1 MITALFNQDNT
12 QENLLSSEIQKMHE
26 FAENQNIDYPNFINY
41 ISICDW
47 VIRRQEY
54 NFIISH
60 IDEYTKHAT
69 SPLKIL
75 DIGCGVV
82 PLCNRFSLQGH
93 DVYACD
99 PIKADIEFLKT
110 HDLNSVYGSKVAYTH
125 TYGETLE
132 FEDESF
138 DIVYMASVLE
148 HIPTGNDELVIREAL
163 RVLKKGGLFVI
174 TTDVIPFYDSLTRSY
189 AQAFDAQTLK
199 PIVKLFAIA
208 EGNIV
213 DNQTDIFE
221 KLNQLTWDDV
231 YSFWKKTK
239 QSDEREDEIRHYLA
253 VGFSFIKENSLLPLS
268 CNEKCN
274 LLMRG
279 ETVLIDDYY
288 RLLHQTIEK
297 EAVIQEKERVLI
309 SLYQAL
315 AEKEKNIQLLKQGS
329 LFYNL
334 YHLKM
339 FFKGKE

>member
-1 MITALFNQDNT
+1 MITTLFNQANT
-12 QENLLSSEIQKMHE
+12 QENLLSSEIKKMHE

-60 IDEYTKHAT
+60 VDESTKHAT

-110 HDLNSVYGSKVAYTH
+110 HGLNSVYGSNVTYTH
-125 TYGETLE
+125 AYGETLE

-189 AQAFDAQTLK
+189 AQAFDTQTLK
-199 PIVKLFAIA
+199 PIVKLFAMA
-208 EGNIV
+208 EGNMV

-231 YSFWKKTK
+231 YDFWKKTK

-253 VGFSFIKENSLLPLS
+253 VGFSFIKENSLSVLS
-268 CNEKCN
+268 CEEKCSF
-274 LLMRG
+274 MMYG
-279 ETVLIDDYY
+279 ESVLIDDYY
-288 RLLHQTIEK
+288 KLLHQTMEK
-297 EAVIQEKERVLI
+297 EAVIQEKEK
-309 SLYQAL
+309 SLQESHKSL
-315 AEKEKNIQLLKQGS
+315 QEKEKVIQELHEALQT
-329 LFYNL
+329 
-334 YHLKM
+334 
-339 FFKGKE
+339 KGKK

>member
-1 MITALFNQDNT
+1 MITQLFNQDNT

-54 NFIISH
+54 NFIITYV
-60 IDEYTKHAT
+60 DEYTKHAT

-93 DVYACD
+93 EVFACD
-99 PIKADIEFLKT
+99 PIKEDIEFLNS
-110 HDLNSVYGSKVAYTH
+110 HDLNTLYGSNVAYAH
-125 TYGETLE
+125 TYGEQLE

-189 AQAFDAQTLK
+189 AQAFDVQTLK
-199 PIVKLFAIA
+199 PITELFTTAA
-208 EGNIV
+208 GDEM
-213 DNQTDIFE
+213 DDQAAIFE
-221 KLNQLTWDDV
+221 KLNHLTWEDV

-253 VGFSFIKENSLLPLS
+253 VGFSFIKENSLSVLS
-268 CNEKCN
+268 CEEKCS

-279 ETVLIDDYY
+279 ESVLINDYY
-288 RLLHQTIEK
+288 RLLHQTMEK
-297 EAVIQEKERVLI
+297 EAVIQEKEKAI
-309 SLYQAL
+309 HELYKDL
-315 AEKEKNIQLLKQGS
+315 AQKEKIINTLQKVSIFHQ
-329 LFYNL
+329 
-334 YHLKM
+334 
-339 FFKGKE
+339 FKKFIKGRK